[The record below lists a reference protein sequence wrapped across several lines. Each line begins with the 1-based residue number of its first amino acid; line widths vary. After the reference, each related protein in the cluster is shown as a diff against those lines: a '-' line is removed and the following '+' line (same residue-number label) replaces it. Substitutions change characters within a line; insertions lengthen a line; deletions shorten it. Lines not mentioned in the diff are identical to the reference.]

1 MTAVADRKR
10 IGAGVLLLAAAGT
23 AAAAAR
29 WLLVRG
35 RDLSNPPPPAPALA
49 AFGACLLLAF
59 LAGRLAG
66 PEAPAAQSPEGAA
79 RPRSAARRLAAAGLG
94 LACLLLFLRTLSLQD
109 RRPVALA
116 ALATWAGALAAAGAA
131 FAIGGPPGRAPERRR
146 TASARLLVA
155 ALPLLGLGA
164 WSRLAGL
171 DAVPA
176 GFGGDEASQIRDA
189 LDLLGGG
196 SNDDLFGSGWYGT
209 MRLGML
215 PAGLGALCSDDPIAG
230 PRRPYAIAGTL
241 SLAAAMAVGGLLAGG
256 WGVLATG
263 ALLAAVPHHVHFSRL
278 ASVMILDALLACL
291 FLLLAL
297 SVRKTA
303 SPAWGFWLGAV
314 AGLALYGYTGGRVVP
329 VAFLLTA
336 PFLVFGPAARGRRVL
351 LAFAM
356 AAGFA
361 LAAAPNLR
369 FAARHFDQ
377 WNSRYNQ
384 IGIFHAGWWDP
395 KVRELGRPARVMAE
409 QFVAGTVGLLS
420 RNSVWPWF
428 PGYPIARPF
437 FLPALALTGLGWLLG
452 RGRIFSALL
461 PGLVAAGNLA
471 GVILTDSTPAP
482 QRLSSLFPVLAVLGA
497 AAIAG
502 LLSLLPGPG
511 ERGAWVATGV
521 GALALAGA
529 LLAGIEGVPPWWDPA
544 PGYGG
549 SQAAFVPAAARVL
562 RAPRFARDPVYLHG
576 LPYVDTQFPLY
587 GYLLPESR
595 LIDVETEK
603 ERDRRPAP
611 GLHLVVPEWASLA
624 SEWKARWG
632 ITRAIALPD
641 PADPR
646 RDVGCLV
653 RVR

>member
-1 MTAVADRKR
+1 LTAVGGRRR
-10 IGAGVLLLAAAGT
+10 IGAVVLLLAAAGT
-23 AAAAAR
+23 ATAAAR

-35 RDLSNPPPPAPALA
+35 KDLSNPPPPAPALA

-59 LAGRLAG
+59 LAGRVAG
-66 PEAPAAQSPEGAA
+66 PEPPAAVRPDGMV
-79 RPRSAARRLAAAGLG
+79 RPRSAARILAAAGLG
-94 LACLLLFLRTLSLQD
+94 LAGLLLLLRTFSLQD

-131 FAIGGPPGRAPERRR
+131 FALAGPPGRASGRR
-146 TASARLLVA
+146 AVSAGFVVA
-155 ALPLLGLGA
+155 ALALLGLGA

-189 LDLLGGG
+189 FDLLGGS

-230 PRRPYAIAGTL
+230 PRRPYAVAGTL
-241 SLAAAMAVGGLLAGG
+241 SLAAAMAVGGQLAGG

-278 ASVMILDALLACL
+278 ASVMILDSLVACL

-303 SPAWGFWLGAV
+303 SPGGGFWLGAV

-329 VAFLLTA
+329 VAFLLAA
-336 PFLVFGPAARGRRVL
+336 PFLVSSPAARGRRAL
-351 LAFAM
+351 LAFAL

-369 FAARHFDQ
+369 FAARHFDE

-384 IGIFHAGWWDP
+384 IGILQAGWWDP
-395 KVRELGRPARVMAE
+395 KVRELGTPAGVLAE

-461 PGLVAAGNLA
+461 PGLVVAGNLA

-482 QRLSSLFPVLAVLGA
+482 QRLSSLFPALAVLGA

-511 ERGAWVATGV
+511 ERGAWVAMAA

-529 LLAGIEGVPPWWDPA
+529 LGAGVEGVPPWWDPA

-549 SQAAFVPAAARVL
+549 SQATFVPAAARVL
-562 RAPRFARDPVYLHG
+562 RAPRYARDPVYLHG

-611 GLHLVVPEWASLA
+611 GLHLIVPEWASLA

-632 ITRAIALPD
+632 IARAIALPD

-646 RDVGCLV
+646 RDVGYLV